1 VYKSFANFRN
11 VGLSTSSLHIFVTF
25 LKYVNEPFSCLQTHV
40 FSMKDDIRDLAAN
53 LYAIIVSRHPDENQT
68 VEALESMLNAMNNKV

>member
-1 VYKSFANFRN
+1 
-11 VGLSTSSLHIFVTF
+11 
-25 LKYVNEPFSCLQTHV
+25 
-40 FSMKDDIRDLAAN
+40 MKDDIRDLAAN